1 MLFIYKLILKQRIC
15 GQDYLSNILFF
26 GNIFDN
32 DLSHP
37 TGPLGPTYQWCNG
50 AVLIQKAYQTWIDF
64 HTPAGVYTVYQI
76 YDHVIF
82 PAQVD
87 ALKSME
93 TPDPNDDKIVKYA
106 QTLKLSHE
114 AAMKELWGLDKV
126 TEGPDSPKQA

>member
-1 MLFIYKLILKQRIC
+1 MGRFWSKKLIKHGLIFIAQL
-15 GQDYLSNILFF
+15 GYIL
-26 GNIFDN
+26 
-32 DLSHP
+32 
-37 TGPLGPTYQWCNG
+37 
-50 AVLIQKAYQTWIDF
+50 
-64 HTPAGVYTVYQI
+64 YQI

-87 ALKSME
+87 ALKSMD